1 MPLGP
6 SYDGWILR
14 YRHSAGEFHLVAPTP
29 PSGPVT
35 LELSQYKG
43 EIVPSGT
50 MVTDSWS
57 PSANHL
63 LLCLVHIRG
72 SQSPSGHV
80 TGVSGNG
87 LTWTKKTEKDDT
99 QNSLCFQVWWALGSP
114 SVGAVTLALNFLTVN
129 IGVQLLSFSNV
140 NLTTPLGNVANVD
153 TGSTDT
159 NTGNVNLTTS
169 ANNSKIV
176 MHAVNRNQ
184 VPSVPGG
191 SIFSPVLVNQ
201 KIDSG
206 GSIGTSSSWL
216 SSEIATSGTV
226 QNCLFNLSSA
236 GDWAMGAVEILGT

>member
-6 SYDGWILR
+6 SYDGWVLR
-14 YRHSAGEFHLVAPTP
+14 YRHSAGDFHLVEPVS

-35 LELSQYKG
+35 LQLSQYKG
-43 EIVPSGT
+43 EIVPSIT

-72 SQSPSGHV
+72 GSTPAAHV

-99 QNSLCFQVWWALGSP
+99 QNTVCFQVWWALGNP
-114 SVGAVTLALNFLTVN
+114 TAGAVTLSLSTLTVN

-140 NLTTPLGNVANVD
+140 NVTTPLGNVTNAD
-153 TGSTDT
+153 TGATDT
-159 NTGNVNLTTS
+159 NTGDVNLTTS

-176 MHAVNRNQ
+176 MHVVNRNQ
-184 VPSVPGG
+184 NTSLPGG
-191 SIFSPVLVNQ
+191 SIFTPILVNQ

-206 GSIGTSSSWL
+206 GNVGRSNSWI
-216 SSEIATSGTV
+216 SPEIATSGTV

-236 GDWAMGAVEILGT
+236 GDWAMGAIEIIRA

>member
-6 SYDGWILR
+6 SYDGWVLR
-14 YRHSAGEFHLVAPTP
+14 YRHSAGDFHLVEPVS

-35 LELSQYKG
+35 LQLSQYKG
-43 EIVPSGT
+43 EIVPSIT

-72 SQSPSGHV
+72 GSTPAAHV

-99 QNSLCFQVWWALGSP
+99 QNAVCFQVWWALGNP
-114 SVGAVTLALNFLTVN
+114 TAGAVTLSLSTLTVN

-140 NLTTPLGNVANVD
+140 NVTTPLGNVTNAD
-153 TGSTDT
+153 TGATDT
-159 NTGNVNLTTS
+159 NTGDVNLTTS

-176 MHAVNRNQ
+176 MHVVNRSQNT
-184 VPSVPGG
+184 SLPGG
-191 SIFSPVLVNQ
+191 SIFTPILVNQ
-201 KIDSG
+201 KIGSG
-206 GSIGTSSSWL
+206 GNVGGSNSWI
-216 SSEIATSGTV
+216 SPEIATSGTV
-226 QNCLFNLSSA
+226 QNCLFNLNSA
-236 GDWAMGAVEILGT
+236 GDWAMGAIEIIRA